1 MQHDIHESFH
11 RLELYF
17 EATVSWYC
25 LLHAMSSFVYLT
37 CSLKKEQDCYKVIS
51 YRPPPNQPD
60 KVTFETPDHEKLA
73 LPSADLLSLHAT
85 CCQVAH
91 LSGSAEYIDKL
102 FEDAERLDVLA
113 NDGTSSDLLHY
124 QLLLLSNGV
133 TASSEP

>member
-1 MQHDIHESFH
+1 
-11 RLELYF
+11 
-17 EATVSWYC
+17 
-25 LLHAMSSFVYLT
+25 VYLT

-51 YRPPPNQPD
+51 YRRPPNQRD
-60 KVTFETPDHEKLA
+60 KVTFETPDHEKLP

-91 LSGSAEYIDKL
+91 SSGSAEYIDKL
-102 FEDAERLDVLA
+102 FDDAERLDVLA

-133 TASSEP
+133 SASSEPQCRPFCPSI